1 MLTEYEI
8 ETMMEIPAIL
18 EATQKLKKD
27 FIKSDAPYLEI
38 EDHDFFGLVMLA
50 PTVGVAL
57 ANGSVSLFEE
67 LALNKKARKASKG
80 GYFLKKDPTV
90 YAMKFLL
97 QNYRKWEEKFF
108 DVLKTAMAYSFDIDK
123 LKAAEPPSG
132 EVDYDDY
139 KREVLASPYIL
150 IRFISSFFLQDDE
163 HIIQRRTM
171 NKTDYNTMLAIGEK
185 LDLHRIP
192 VFYKFCKTY
201 KVKD

>member
-27 FIKSDAPYLEI
+27 FIKTDAPYLEI
-38 EDHDFFGLVMLA
+38 GDHDFFGLVMLA

-97 QNYRKWEEKFF
+97 ENYTKWEEKFF
-108 DVLKTAMAYSFDIDK
+108 DVLKIAMSSSFDIDS
-123 LKAAEPPSG
+123 LKDAEAS
-132 EVDYDDY
+132 EVEPDYDEY
-139 KREVLASPYIL
+139 KRSVLSTPYIL
-150 IRFISSFFLQDDE
+150 IRFLSSFFLEDDE

-171 NKTDYNTMLAIGEK
+171 NKTDYDCMLEIGKK

-192 VFYKFCKTY
+192 VYQQFCKTF
-201 KVKD
+201 KVK

>member
-18 EATQKLKKD
+18 ESTQKLKKD
-27 FIKSDAPYLEI
+27 FIRSDAPFLEI

-80 GYFLKKDPTV
+80 GYFMKKDPTV
-90 YAMKFLL
+90 HAMKFLL
-97 QNYRKWEEKFF
+97 KNYAKWEEKYF
-108 DVLKTAMAYSFDIDK
+108 DVLKIAMSSSFDIDK
-123 LKAAEPPSG
+123 LKTSEAVA
-132 EVDYDDY
+132 VDADYDAY
-139 KREVLASPYIL
+139 KRALLSSPYIL
-150 IRFISSFFLQDDE
+150 IRFIASFFLEDDE
-163 HIIQRRTM
+163 HIMQRRSM
-171 NKTDYNTMLAIGEK
+171 NKTDYQRMIEIGEK

-192 VFYKFCKTY
+192 VFQQFCKTF

>member
-1 MLTEYEI
+1 MLTEFEI

-27 FIKSDAPYLEI
+27 FIKTDAPYLEI
-38 EDHDFFGLVMLA
+38 GDHDFFGLIMLA

-97 QNYRKWEEKFF
+97 DN
-108 DVLKTAMAYSFDIDK
+108 
-123 LKAAEPPSG
+123 
-132 EVDYDDY
+132 
-139 KREVLASPYIL
+139 
-150 IRFISSFFLQDDE
+150 SSFFLQDDE
-163 HIIQRRTM
+163 HIIQRRSM
-171 NKTDYNTMLAIGEK
+171 NKTDYERLLDIGQK

-192 VFYKFCKTY
+192 VFQQFCQTF
-201 KVKD
+201 KVKG